1 MVEALVQLQ
10 WRRSWCK
17 PCKTFAH
24 FCTLLVQNF
33 CTLLVQNTLLAD
45 AHALVQQGTKVHTH
59 PRAWSRLVE
68 SSLDSSPAST
78 FPSLPSF
85 CPSLSSGSKSY
96 RGIYIDR
103 NFVGQWLMRRN
114 SDITLAHCWGFGDNW
129 KWWPILAQ
137 LFSDWLLG
145 WVGFST
151 ILRRM
156 AFPWRFF
163 SDILVDL
170 TQVCT
175 QRWHL
180 LSQSSW
186 EKSPLLI
193 RGPLLP
199 STGSNEHKTIR
210 DGAISPWH

>member
-1 MVEALVQLQ
+1 MANE
-10 WRRSWCK
+10 
-17 PCKTFAH
+17 H
-24 FCTLLVQNF
+24 
-33 CTLLVQNTLLAD
+33 
-45 AHALVQQGTKVHTH
+45 
-59 PRAWSRLVE
+59 
-68 SSLDSSPAST
+68 
-78 FPSLPSF
+78 
-85 CPSLSSGSKSY
+85 
-96 RGIYIDR
+96 
-103 NFVGQWLMRRN
+103 N

-129 KWWPILAQ
+129 KWWPILAP
-137 LFSDWLLG
+137 LSSDWLLG

-163 SDILVDL
+163 ADILVDL

-199 STGSNEHKTIR
+199 STGSNEQNMATLLHWIACTEMRCNTAKYHKPIAFLPHCFCVA
-210 DGAISPWH
+210 DLAMHCSCSWPYEEGWHTCFF